1 MKRMEYKKMRA
12 KTACFTGHRNIPTEQ
27 YDALNQ
33 RLEHIIVHLIDRG
46 YRFFGAGGAL
56 GFDTMSAQAVLT
68 LKKQYT
74 FIRLILVLPCH
85 SQTKKWNE
93 PDRAIYERIQKQA
106 EKVVYMSEAYT
117 QGCMHRRNRHLVDH
131 SSVCICYLTSS
142 SGGTAY
148 TVNYARKQGLEI
160 INIA

>member
-1 MKRMEYKKMRA
+1 MRA

-56 GFDTMSAQAVLT
+56 GFDTMAAQAVLT

-85 SQTKKWNE
+85 SQTKNGMNPTEQSTSASKSKPKKLSTCPKHIRKAVCTDE
-93 PDRAIYERIQKQA
+93 TAIW
-106 EKVVYMSEAYT
+106 
-117 QGCMHRRNRHLVDH
+117 
-131 SSVCICYLTSS
+131 
-142 SGGTAY
+142 
-148 TVNYARKQGLEI
+148 
-160 INIA
+160 